1 MVILICDDETNK
13 DRICSSQLG
22 NSGNLSKRFTNVS
35 VLDQIRA
42 RVAKTLT
49 DGIQLDMST
58 DESKKFL
65 KRHTNRKT
73 NVVIMFIEIN
83 NSTQMSPTTT
93 WGQVLL

>member
-1 MVILICDDETNK
+1 
-13 DRICSSQLG
+13 
-22 NSGNLSKRFTNVS
+22 
-35 VLDQIRA
+35 
-42 RVAKTLT
+42 VAKTLT
-49 DGIQLDMST
+49 DGIQLDMSS